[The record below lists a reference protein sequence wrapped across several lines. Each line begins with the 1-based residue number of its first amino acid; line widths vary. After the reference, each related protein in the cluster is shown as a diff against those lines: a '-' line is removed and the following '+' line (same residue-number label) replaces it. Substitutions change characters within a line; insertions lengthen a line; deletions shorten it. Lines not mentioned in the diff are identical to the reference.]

1 MNLKENLNSIK
12 TRIESAKKRG
22 GFDHPVQLV
31 AATKT
36 HPFSTVLECQKRG
49 ISAIGENRIQEAVQK
64 FRNHDGEIPGL
75 TKRFIGH
82 LQSNKVKKCLD
93 IFDTVDS
100 VDSVR
105 LLKKISQQS
114 LKIGKTTPI
123 LFEIN
128 ISGENQKNG
137 FLPHDVDQILECM
150 DEPNIKANG
159 LMTIGPNTND
169 KQMIRE
175 SFVELRTLQEKINDE
190 LKHKRLRDLSMGMSN
205 DFEIAVEEGSTMVR
219 LGTSLFGPRGLK
231 F

>member
-12 TRIESAKKRG
+12 TRIESAQKRG

-31 AATKT
+31 AVTKT
-36 HPFSTVLECQKRG
+36 HPFSTVLESQACG
-49 ISAIGENRIQEAVQK
+49 VSAIGENRIQEAIQK
-64 FRNHDGEIPGL
+64 FRNHNGETPGL

-82 LQSNKVKKCLD
+82 LQSNKVKKCLN

-105 LLKKISQQS
+105 LLKKISQNS
-114 LKIGKTTPI
+114 LQAGKTTPI

-128 ISGENQKNG
+128 ISGEKQKNG

-150 DEPNIKANG
+150 DEPNIKADG
-159 LMTIGPNTND
+159 LMMIGPNTND
-169 KQMIRE
+169 KQKIRE
-175 SFVELRTLQEKINDE
+175 SFIEFRAIKEKINDE
-190 LKHKRLRDLSMGMSN
+190 LKHETLTELSMGMSD

-219 LGTSLFGPRGLK
+219 LGTSLFGPRRLNI
-231 F
+231 